1 MTYPLTI
8 ELGKLVAGTRPED
21 IPANAVEQVAAAFAD
36 TIGVMLAGVDEPAPQ
51 LLRKMLNPSG
61 SESMLVTDSGRASA
75 MDAAWINGTAAHAL
89 DYDDVAQQ
97 GGHASAVLVPAILAE
112 GEALGSSGSDM
123 ARAYVV
129 GYEVFS
135 EVASRDADQHH
146 NKGWHPTGIF
156 GAIGAAAAC
165 ASLRRLNAEQ
175 TAMAIALGAS
185 QSSGVMSN
193 FGTMT
198 KPFHAGR
205 AAHAGVASARLAAL
219 GFTASLDALE
229 HAPGFLHAVSPNGR
243 VDAERILRLKKEW
256 ALVER
261 NRLAVKKYPMCYCAH
276 RALDGALDLKA
287 AKKIDASQ
295 VAGVKVSISP
305 RNAIILRNH
314 APVTGLEAKFSMEF
328 AMASTLSVGRAGLN
342 ELQDGFVQR
351 QDIQEL
357 MQRVKIEEDPRENSE
372 RPGYAVHDRVT
383 VTMRDGTVHD
393 SGPIVIAR
401 GDPEEPLQQK
411 ELWNKFEDCVRASGR
426 KVDADRLFST
436 LMSLGKLQNLG
447 QVVQGMRA

>member
-198 KPFHAGR
+198 KPVHAGR

-243 VDAERILRLKKEW
+243 VDAERLLRLKKEW
-256 ALVER
+256 ALMER

-287 AKKIDASQ
+287 AKQIDASH

-314 APVTGLEAKFSMEF
+314 APVTGLV
-328 AMASTLSVGRAGLN
+328 STL
-342 ELQDGFVQR
+342 
-351 QDIQEL
+351 
-357 MQRVKIEEDPRENSE
+357 
-372 RPGYAVHDRVT
+372 RPT
-383 VTMRDGTVHD
+383 SWMLSMT
-393 SGPIVIAR
+393 
-401 GDPEEPLQQK
+401 
-411 ELWNKFEDCVRASGR
+411 
-426 KVDADRLFST
+426 
-436 LMSLGKLQNLG
+436 
-447 QVVQGMRA
+447 